1 MQDMISDLEV
11 FIFGMAMMTI
21 IANVFLLEILFARIV
36 RYLRGGIDENFKP

>member
-21 IANVFLLEILFARIV
+21 IADVFLLEILFVRIV
-36 RYLRGGIDENFKP
+36 RCLRGVIDDNFKP